1 MSKKMVVDVDL
12 IADLHTVSRVLA
24 EMLSEKKLTEKDCER
39 IDYVNKVLQNCN
51 KLIKEAE
58 NLGL

>member
-1 MSKKMVVDVDL
+1 MVVDADL
-12 IADLHTVSRVLA
+12 IADMHTIARVLA

-39 IDYVNKVLQNCN
+39 IDYVNKVLLNCN

>member
-1 MSKKMVVDVDL
+1 MSKKMVVDADL
-12 IADLHTVSRVLA
+12 IADMHTIARVLA

-39 IDYVNKVLQNCN
+39 IDYVNKVLLNCN